1 MPAPGAKGMLP
12 PYSGIEMTSLRLEVP
27 GDVVELA
34 EMGAGTVIWD
44 EGEVKVE
51 VILP

>member
-1 MPAPGAKGMLP
+1 
-12 PYSGIEMTSLRLEVP
+12 MTSLRLEVP

-44 EGEVKVE
+44 EGEVTIE
-51 VILP
+51 AILP